1 MSSLFPISKLPYP
14 LVDIIYSYCAADV
27 QFISL
32 LRYYPLETVCSYI
45 ENLCN
50 ADIWTLRKLVIMM
63 NENFNKISPTFVI
76 HRPFQF
82 MCYSDVFNEA
92 FWLVSSPNDNV
103 RQNIYNRIQ
112 HILREIY
119 KKIENDDT
127 CKTCR
132 SAMYYYM
139 RIIFIETIK
148 QHTSNIHRSRAFTI

>member
-1 MSSLFPISKLPYP
+1 MGKILNLYYLPECI
-14 LVDIIYSYCAADV
+14 VDIIYSYCAPDV
-27 QFISL
+27 QFVSL

-45 ENLCN
+45 ESLCN
-50 ADIWTLRKLVIMM
+50 ADICTLRKLVIMM
-63 NENFNKISPTFVI
+63 NENFNRISPTFVI
-76 HRPFQF
+76 HSPFYF
-82 MCYSDVFNEA
+82 MCYSDVFKEA
-92 FWLVSSPNDNV
+92 FWLVSSPNDTV